1 MKRPEIC
8 RKCPLLKC
16 QGFFKFELF
25 MPQNI
30 NNQKYQV
37 VFAVCNHLDTQK
49 KEVREELNNELVKLA
64 TTILETTK
72 TEEQTDEN
80 SDNRTQGISGQP
92 DPQSHS

>member
-1 MKRPEIC
+1 
-8 RKCPLLKC
+8 
-16 QGFFKFELF
+16 

-72 TEEQTDEN
+72 KEQENEEN
-80 SDNRTQGISGQP
+80 SNNRS
-92 DPQSHS
+92 